1 MKLRTTPEGLIAT
14 DRARWIRLQNGTG
27 RLGRL
32 REAEVQI
39 TNRLLRSVGVAT
51 VAFLTNV
58 DRERPRPG
66 AQLGLP
72 PGRRE
77 FERVSGLV
85 WAVRDIATGG
95 L

>member
-1 MKLRTTPEGLIAT
+1 MKLRTTPEGLIAHAA
-14 DRARWIRLQNGTG
+14 DRARWIRLQNGTA

-32 REAEVQI
+32 REA
-39 TNRLLRSVGVAT
+39 
-51 VAFLTNV
+51 
-58 DRERPRPG
+58 
-66 AQLGLP
+66 
-72 PGRRE
+72 E